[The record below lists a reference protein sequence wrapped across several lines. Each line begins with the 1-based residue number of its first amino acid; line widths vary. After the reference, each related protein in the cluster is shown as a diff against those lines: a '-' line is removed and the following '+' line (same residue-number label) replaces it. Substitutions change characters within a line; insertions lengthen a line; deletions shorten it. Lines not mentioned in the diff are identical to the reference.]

1 MSLRLEELISAIDSP
16 EKDSLQV
23 TGSVDGT
30 VEALEYDS
38 RQVKAGTVFV
48 AVPGFVV
55 DGFDF
60 AEDAVKSGALAV
72 VSERDNENNLS
83 VTWVKTG
90 NSRRA
95 LSDLAAK
102 FYEYPGKALKITA
115 ITGTNGKTTSAY
127 LLKAILEGRNKR
139 VGLIGSLEY
148 DTCGE
153 KFEADRTTP
162 ESLDIQRLLYLMRA
176 NHCNNVV
183 MEVSS
188 HALEL
193 GRVENV
199 EFRVGLFTNLTRDHL
214 DFHEDMETYFEAKA
228 QLLAK
233 LDGLMKY
240 AVINLDVPEFR
251 ELFGRVSSAYLS
263 YSLQDSSADVYTTE
277 RDYSADG
284 TFFNVVTPMG
294 ARTVKTQLCGEFNLM
309 NTLGA
314 LAAGLASGVDID
326 TAVRALEKAQPVPGR
341 FQKVDCGQPFAVIID
356 YAHTPDAIARVVK
369 AARQFTEG
377 KVIALYGCG
386 GDRDNGKR
394 ALMGEAASKA
404 DVVIVTSDNPR
415 SEDPQKIIDETI
427 KGVTGVHAVL
437 IERRAAV
444 AEAISRAKKSDT
456 VLLLGKGAEQYEI
469 SASGKKSYS
478 EQHEA
483 EKALRELGYEPVAG

>member
-1 MSLRLEELISAIDSP
+1 MSLQLEELITSIDS
-16 EKDSLQV
+16 
-23 TGSVDGT
+23 THVDGPVDGI
-30 VEALEYDS
+30 VEAIEHDS
-38 RQVKAGTVFV
+38 RQTKAGAVFV

-60 AEDAVKSGALAV
+60 ADDAVKRGALAV
-72 VSERDNENNLS
+72 VSERDNECNLD
-83 VTWVKTG
+83 VTWIKTDDC
-90 NSRRA
+90 RRA

-102 FYEYPGKALKITA
+102 FYEYPGKMLKICG

-127 LLKAILEGRNKR
+127 LLKAILEERNKK

-188 HALEL
+188 HALQL

-214 DFHEDMETYFEAKA
+214 DFHQDMDAYFEAKA
-228 QLLAK
+228 LLLSK

-263 YSLQDSSADVYTTE
+263 FSLQDSSADVHTTE
-277 RDYSADG
+277 RDYSATG

-294 ARTVKTQLCGEFNLM
+294 ARTVKTPLCGEFNLM

-314 LAAGLASGVDID
+314 LSAGLASGVDID

-341 FQKVDCGQPFAVIID
+341 FQRIDCGQPFSVIVD
-356 YAHTPDAIARVVK
+356 YAHTPDAISRVIK
-369 AARQFTEG
+369 AAREFTEG

-394 ALMGEAASKA
+394 ALMGEAASEA

-415 SEDPQKIIDETI
+415 SEDPQTIIDDTL
-427 KGVTGVHAVL
+427 KGVTGEHVVIVDRREAVTEA
-437 IERRAAV
+437 IRRAT
-444 AEAISRAKKSDT
+444 ENDT
-456 VLLLGKGAEQYEI
+456 ALLLGKGAEQYEI
-469 SASGKKSYS
+469 SASGMNRYS
-478 EQHEA
+478 EQREA
-483 EKALRELGYEPVAG
+483 ERALQELGYQPVTS